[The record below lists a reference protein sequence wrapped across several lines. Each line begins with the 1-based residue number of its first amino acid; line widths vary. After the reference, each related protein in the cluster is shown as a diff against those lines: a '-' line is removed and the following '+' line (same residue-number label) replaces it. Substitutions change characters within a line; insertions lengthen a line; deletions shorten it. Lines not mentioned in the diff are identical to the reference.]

1 MAISNITIY
10 SGTESIVMPQ
20 VRYALSSEEESDET
34 TMMSGRIVK
43 DILGYRT
50 VIEAEWDWVPASDLA
65 RLVTLIRTGAFLETE
80 YQDVDGQTK
89 KEKFKFSQPEPEV
102 FTFQKDGTAVWHTV
116 KLKMTAQE
124 VRKDA

>member
-20 VRYALSSEEESDET
+20 VRYTLSAEEEADET

-50 VIEAEWDWVPASDLA
+50 VIDAEWDWVPAADLA
-65 RLVTLIRTGAFLETE
+65 KLISLIRTGTFLETE

-102 FTFQKDGTAVWHTV
+102 FTFQEDGTAVWHTV

-124 VRKDA
+124 VKKDA

>member
-1 MAISNITIY
+1 LAISNITIY

-20 VRYALSSEEESDET
+20 VRYTLSAEEESDET

-50 VIEAEWDWVPASDLA
+50 VIDAEWDWVPASDLA
-65 RLVTLIRTGAFLETE
+65 KLISLIRSGSFLETE

-89 KEKFKFSQPEPEV
+89 KENFKFSQPEPEV

-124 VRKDA
+124 VKKDA

>member
-10 SGTESIVMPQ
+10 SGNESIVMPQ
-20 VRYALSSEEESDET
+20 VRYTLSAEEESDET

-50 VIEAEWDWVPASDLA
+50 VINAEWDWVPASDLVK
-65 RLVTLIRTGAFLETE
+65 LISLIRSGSFLETE

-124 VRKDA
+124 VKKDA